1 MASQPISWLVH
12 KPPWMIS
19 ALVSFLLLLTWG
31 FLRLV
36 VFSSFLFPLTY
47 VLPLLVG
54 IWTRNKRVLW
64 AMAAA
69 CLSFASMEF
78 LWLPPEGVP
87 TPAAVAM
94 VFGATL
100 LNTVLG
106 AAVVHVVIVL
116 RDRLELSLSELTI
129 TSDALQAE
137 VAERKKAQ
145 EELARYRD
153 HLEELVALRTAALER
168 SRTELR
174 RSEHL
179 ASLGTLA
186 GGIAHEV
193 NNPIGGILLAAEY
206 ALLGEHDHDRM
217 SRALTEIVEYAKR
230 TKAIVSD
237 VLLLARQGRSEM
249 KLSDLKVAVHDAIGQ
264 NQAYAERSGCRL
276 VFEAEDGIPLLM
288 LNTMEMEQAVTN
300 MIRNAVEAGARQICV
315 SVVRDGKYVLLNIED
330 NGKGIPDDC
339 LDKVFEPFYS
349 TRLTSGGTG
358 LGLSIV
364 HRIIRSHGGT
374 IDVSR
379 APGQGTRFAVQLPIP
394 NGRTDTN
401 PQS

>member
-1 MASQPISWLVH
+1 MASQPISGLVH
-12 KPPWMIS
+12 KPPWTIS

-54 IWTRNKRVLW
+54 IWTRDKRVLW
-64 AMAAA
+64 AMAAV

-78 LWLPPEGVP
+78 LWSPPEGVP
-87 TPAAVAM
+87 TPAAVGM

-100 LNTVLG
+100 LNIVLG
-106 AAVVHVVIVL
+106 ATVVHVVIVL
-116 RDRLELSLSELTI
+116 RDRLELSLSELTT

-193 NNPIGGILLAAEY
+193 NNPVGGILLAAEC
-206 ALLGEHDHDRM
+206 ALLGKHDHDRV
-217 SRALTEIVEYAKR
+217 SQALIEIIEHAKR

-249 KLSDLKVAVHDAIGQ
+249 KLSDLKVAVNDAIGR

-288 LNTMEMEQAVTN
+288 LNRTEMEQAVTN
-300 MIRNAVEAGARQICV
+300 MIRNAVEAEARQICV
-315 SVVRDGKYVLLNIED
+315 SIVGDGRHVLLNIED
-330 NGKGIPDDC
+330 DGKGIPDDC
-339 LDKVFEPFYS
+339 LGKVFDPFYS

-364 HRIIRSHGGT
+364 HSIIRSHGGT
-374 IDVSR
+374 IDVSSV
-379 APGQGTRFAVQLPIP
+379 PGQRTRFTVRLSVP
-394 NGRTDTN
+394 NGAAN
-401 PQS
+401 ASQ